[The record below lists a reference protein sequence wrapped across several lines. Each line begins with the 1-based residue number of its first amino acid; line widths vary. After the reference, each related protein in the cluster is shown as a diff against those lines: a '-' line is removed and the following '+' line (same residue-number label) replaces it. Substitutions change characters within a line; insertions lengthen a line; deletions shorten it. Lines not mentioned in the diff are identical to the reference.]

1 MEPKQSHEK
10 ERSNRDDG
18 SKAATGPLR
27 PRRSGQGSASA
38 LANLRSMERD
48 RDRTV
53 PAEDGPPR
61 RK

>member
-1 MEPKQSHEK
+1 MESKQSHEK

-18 SKAATGPLR
+18 SKAATGALR

-48 RDRTV
+48 RDRAV